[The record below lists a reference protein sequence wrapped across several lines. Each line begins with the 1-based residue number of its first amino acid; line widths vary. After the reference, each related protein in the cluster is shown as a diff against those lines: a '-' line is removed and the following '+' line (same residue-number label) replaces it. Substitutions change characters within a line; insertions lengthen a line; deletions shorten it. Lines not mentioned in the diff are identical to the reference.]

1 MLSGAEV
8 RREAVIISPSS
19 RPKHGR
25 AGVDSFSKIVMRMP
39 LKMTM
44 MSIMVMKMMIIT
56 ALLEGYLFLMDSWPP
71 R

>member
-1 MLSGAEV
+1 M
-8 RREAVIISPSS
+8 IISPSS

-44 MSIMVMKMMIIT
+44 MPILIMKMMIIT
-56 ALLEGYLFLMDSWPP
+56 ALLEGYQFLFLMDSWPP